1 MKTIAKTLVAISI
14 MMISLQ
20 VIAANQVGTGQVQ
33 YKVQIHLPKDFP
45 VDATNIYVAMTDER
59 GMLVA
64 PVQALHP
71 GLSNYTFNEFGPV
84 RGTRTASLI
93 INPLGMS
100 DFTIYCAPES
110 ETGIFK
116 NGATYLFDLYV
127 ELFYVKHLTSETGIK

>member
-1 MKTIAKTLVAISI
+1 
-14 MMISLQ
+14 
-20 VIAANQVGTGQVQ
+20 
-33 YKVQIHLPKDFP
+33 
-45 VDATNIYVAMTDER
+45 MTDER

-71 GLSNYTFNEFGPV
+71 GFSTYTFNEFGPV

-93 INPLGMS
+93 INHLPIS

-116 NGATYLFDLYV
+116 NGVTYLFDLYV
-127 ELFYVKHLTSETGIK
+127 KLFYVKLLTPVTGVE

>member
-14 MMISLQ
+14 LMISLQ
-20 VIAANQVGTGQVQ
+20 VIAANQVGTGKMQ

-45 VDATNIYVAMTDER
+45 FNATTIYVAMTDER

-71 GLSNYTFNEFGPV
+71 GLSTYTFNEFGPV
-84 RGTRTASLI
+84 KGTRTASLI
-93 INPLGMS
+93 IKPFGIS

-116 NGATYLFDLYV
+116 NGVTYVFDLYV
-127 ELFYVKHLTSETGIK
+127 ELFYVRLLTPVTGGE